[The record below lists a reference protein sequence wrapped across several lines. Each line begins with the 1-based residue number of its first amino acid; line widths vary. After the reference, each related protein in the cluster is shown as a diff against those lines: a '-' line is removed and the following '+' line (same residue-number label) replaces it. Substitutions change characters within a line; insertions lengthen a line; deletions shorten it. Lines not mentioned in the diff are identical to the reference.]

1 MLNLKLGITAFL
13 LEIGAWSGPLM
24 LQGRSDAALASYLVV
39 HALACAM
46 LALCLLPLLSG
57 EQARP
62 RLPVMALMAVFSY
75 AVPIAGF
82 VGVVVAV
89 VVLRLYRTPQGQE
102 DFESLQLPEFDLHQ
116 RMQASF
122 RQAGLRSFLGNAQAP
137 MQTRLRAMVALQ
149 HVSGRIASPLL
160 RSILSDPSEDL
171 RLLAYGMLDTLEK
184 RINRTI
190 DSELDAL
197 RRAEAE
203 EGATPGP
210 QTLEAARRLSDLYW
224 ELVYQELVQGDLR
237 THAIHES
244 LRYCDR
250 VLAQSPGNA
259 QLNLRRGRLLHAQGL
274 AEAAGEAY
282 ARARELG
289 LPATRVLPYQ
299 AELCFERRDYA
310 QARALLQELGQWRAL
325 PRLRPVLD
333 YWKAR

>member
-1 MLNLKLGITAFL
+1 MLNLKFGISALL
-13 LEIGAWSGPLM
+13 LEVGAWSGPML
-24 LQGRSDAALASYLVV
+24 LQGRSDAALASYLAV
-39 HALACAM
+39 HALACLM

-57 EQARP
+57 KQARP
-62 RLPVMALMAVFSY
+62 RTPILGLMAAFSY
-75 AVPIAGF
+75 AVPVAGF

-89 VVLRLYRTPQGQE
+89 VVLRLYRSPTGQD

-122 RQAGLRSFLGNAQAP
+122 RQAGLRSFLGNNQAP
-137 MQTRLRAMVALQ
+137 MQTRMRAMVALQ

-160 RSILSDPSEDL
+160 RTVLSDPSEDL

-197 RRAEAE
+197 RRAETE
-203 EGATPGP
+203 EGSTPGTR
-210 QTLEAARRLSDLYW
+210 TLESAHRLSDLYW

-237 THAIHES
+237 THAIKES
-244 LRYCDR
+244 LRYCEL
-250 VLAQSPGNA
+250 VLGLQPGNA
-259 QLNLRRGRLLHAQGL
+259 QLNLRRGRLLHAQGQT
-274 AEAAGEAY
+274 AEAGEAY

-299 AELCFERRDYA
+299 AELCFERRDFA
-310 QARALLQELGQWRAL
+310 QAYDLLQELGQWRAL

>member
-1 MLNLKLGITAFL
+1 
-13 LEIGAWSGPLM
+13 
-24 LQGRSDAALASYLVV
+24 
-39 HALACAM
+39 
-46 LALCLLPLLSG
+46 
-57 EQARP
+57 
-62 RLPVMALMAVFSY
+62 
-75 AVPIAGF
+75 
-82 VGVVVAV
+82 
-89 VVLRLYRTPQGQE
+89 
-102 DFESLQLPEFDLHQ
+102 
-116 RMQASF
+116 
-122 RQAGLRSFLGNAQAP
+122 
-137 MQTRLRAMVALQ
+137 MQTRMRAMVALQ

-190 DSELDAL
+190 DSELDAM
-197 RRAEAE
+197 RRAEAQ

-210 QTLEAARRLSDLYW
+210 LTMESAHRLSDLYW

-244 LRYCDR
+244 LRYCDM

-259 QLNLRRGRLLHAQGL
+259 QLNLRRGRLLHAQGRTD
-274 AEAAGEAY
+274 EAGDAY

-333 YWKAR
+333 YWRAR